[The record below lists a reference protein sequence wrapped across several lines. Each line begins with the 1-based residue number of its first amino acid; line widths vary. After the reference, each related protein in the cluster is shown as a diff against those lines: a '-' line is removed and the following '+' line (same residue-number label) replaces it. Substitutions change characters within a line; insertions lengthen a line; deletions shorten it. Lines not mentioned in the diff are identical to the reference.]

1 LCTNCPAG
9 GIAVSE
15 TLGGQLPRAEG
26 LGGVSVLVD
35 HMPAPLLYVSP
46 TQINFLVPTEEIPG
60 PVPVTVVRQGL
71 AGPTVQIDLAATAP
85 ALFVTSDGYAIA
97 EDWNNSY
104 AVITPEA
111 PAHSG
116 DVVIFY
122 VEGLGPAGYS
132 VSGQI
137 PAAATPINNLNG
149 LKVTIGGVVLSPS
162 AILYA
167 GVTPGYA
174 GLYQINLVLPSN
186 LPGDPEVIITIGNQS
201 SSTGVKLAL
210 K

>member
-1 LCTNCPAG
+1 
-9 GIAVSE
+9 
-15 TLGGQLPRAEG
+15 
-26 LGGVSVLVD
+26 
-35 HMPAPLLYVSP
+35 
-46 TQINFLVPTEEIPG
+46 
-60 PVPVTVVRQGL
+60 
-71 AGPTVQIDLAATAP
+71 LAATAP